1 MFEKLLLLLML
12 LLVFEGVVDL
22 LEGWSI
28 SMKKSILV
36 EG

>member
-12 LLVFEGVVDL
+12 LLIFESVMDQ

-28 SMKKSILV
+28 SMKESIFV

>member
-12 LLVFEGVVDL
+12 LLVFESVVDL

-28 SMKKSILV
+28 SMKESILV

>member
-12 LLVFEGVVDL
+12 LLIFESVMDQ
-22 LEGWSI
+22 LEGWPI
-28 SMKKSILV
+28 SMKESIFV